1 MDHWRYYLHGRL
13 LELFGLKPQAIAA
26 ECERRC
32 WHLVETIEDA
42 GYSARDLRRPGIQEA
57 LRALPAFPRASNRAA
72 FVLAALERF
81 EEAEALFR
89 RTLALEP
96 NNAVAH
102 FNLGYTHDKRGQ
114 YHKAIEEFRA
124 ATRLNP
130 KIDRAW
136 YGLGLAHAQLGQHRE
151 AAEALEQ
158 AATLQPMNHHAWYQL
173 GMALHLTGNAER
185 FMQVVMHLLRFDPK
199 MTRRLIL
206 DSGRSDLAHLVQH
219 LVV

>member
-1 MDHWRYYLHGRL
+1 MKHWRYYLRGRL

-26 ECERRC
+26 YR
-32 WHLVETIEDA
+32 DA
-42 GYSARDLRRPGIQEA
+42 VRARPDFLRPTNRVAYLFASQDRFAEA
-57 LRALPAFPRASNRAA
+57 EPYFQTVLRADPS
-72 FVLAALERF
+72 
-81 EEAEALFR
+81 
-89 RTLALEP
+89 
-96 NNAVAH
+96 NAVAH
-102 FNLGYTHDKRGQ
+102 FNLGYTYDKRGQ
-114 YHKAIEEFRA
+114 TDKAVHEFRE

-136 YGLGLAHAQLGQHRE
+136 YGLGLAHARLGRHRE

-206 DSGRSDLAHLVQH
+206 DTGRSDLAHLVQH

>member
-1 MDHWRYYLHGRL
+1 MEHWRYYLHGSL

-26 ECERRC
+26 
-32 WHLVETIEDA
+32 
-42 GYSARDLRRPGIQEA
+42 YSAAMRVKPDFLRPANRIAYLLA
-57 LRALPAFPRASNRAA
+57 LQD
-72 FVLAALERF
+72 RF
-81 EEAEALFR
+81 AEAEPYFQAVLH
-89 RTLALEP
+89 AAP
-96 NNAVAH
+96 GNAVAH

-114 YHKAIEEFRA
+114 YDKAVHQFREA
-124 ATRLNP
+124 ARLNP

-158 AATLQPMNHHAWYQL
+158 AATLQPMNPHAWYQL
-173 GMALHLTGNAER
+173 GMALHKTGDSAR
-185 FMQVVMHLLRFDPK
+185 FEQVVMHLLRFDPK
-199 MTRRLIL
+199 ATRRLIQ

>member
-26 ECERRC
+26 YREATRAKPDFLRPVNRVAYLLASQERF
-32 WHLVETIEDA
+32 A
-42 GYSARDLRRPGIQEA
+42 EA
-57 LRALPAFPRASNRAA
+57 EPYFRAVLRADPG
-72 FVLAALERF
+72 
-81 EEAEALFR
+81 
-89 RTLALEP
+89 
-96 NNAVAH
+96 NAVAH